1 MDSFPHQSLGV
12 FNDMDD
18 VKGIL
23 LWVGLLAIFAIVFFL
38 SQRMKKQIEENGIE
52 TTGVISRIVDFGSSD
67 EINLQYYVRYRTEDG
82 KEIEGVL
89 SNPGKDLQEGQE
101 VRIKYHPKF
110 KNNARLINEKHN

>member
-1 MDSFPHQSLGV
+1 
-12 FNDMDD
+12 MDD
-18 VKGIL
+18 IKGIL

-52 TTGVISRIVDFGSSD
+52 TTGVISRIVDFGSTD